1 MLIKVDLTL
10 EGRKKKRETRKGIKR
25 KETKKDEEKKERQ
38 KQRIKHRNY
47 EEIPMAAKK
56 RVNIDGY
63 KHEGKK
69 KGMKENK
76 SSE

>member
-38 KQRIKHRNY
+38 K
-47 EEIPMAAKK
+47 AK
-56 RVNIDGY
+56 
-63 KHEGKK
+63 
-69 KGMKENK
+69 NK
-76 SSE
+76 TQKL